1 MWGTGFTRTTA
12 QCSCNALAHGCCPN
26 GWRVTLA
33 GSRFLRDAEK
43 RYAPIEGEALAV
55 AWALED
61 SRFLTMGCHDLVIA
75 SDHKPLSKILGDR
88 ELADIQNPRLFR
100 LKQRTLMW
108 RFHIV
113 HVPGRRTIPAADA
126 ASRYPTRSAK
136 EDDANTLAALRLPAS
151 EEDDL
156 ETAVVA
162 AARASTNKL
171 GAVTW
176 ERDCDVTRQD
186 TDLQRLARMVAAGFP
201 TCVTRSQG
209 RCSRSGSIGTACRP
223 STES

>member
-1 MWGTGFTRTTA
+1 M
-12 QCSCNALAHGCCPN
+12 
-26 GWRVTLA
+26 TLT

-61 SRFLTMGCHDLVIA
+61 SSFFTMGCHDLVIA
-75 SDHKPLSKILGDR
+75 RDHKPLSKILGYR

-100 LKQRTLMW
+100 LKQRTLIW

-113 HVPGRRTIPAADA
+113 HVPGRTIPAADA
-126 ASRYPTRSAK
+126 ASRYPTRSAA
-136 EDDANTLAALRLPAS
+136 EDDANTLAALRHPAS

-162 AARASTNKL
+162 AARAST
-171 GAVTW
+171 
-176 ERDCDVTRQD
+176 
-186 TDLQRLARMVAAGFP
+186 
-201 TCVTRSQG
+201 
-209 RCSRSGSIGTACRP
+209 
-223 STES
+223 